1 MHLTMKKYLLL
12 IAAAALSLSCEPKD
26 IPNGNDPNQRI
37 VTADASEITETSA
50 VLTGYA
56 NLPDG
61 TAGVKFGIAVST
73 EKTPTPDNGKT
84 FETWDLGGNHQFS
97 CQATGLLMA
106 ETYYYRAYLKEG
118 GSYQYGKTRQFTT
131 KDFIVGTQEVVDL
144 GLSVKWRSCNLG
156 ASSPF
161 EPGDYY
167 AWGEIRPKEEYSG
180 KTYAWVKGDEFTKY
194 NLVDE
199 KIQLDISDDAA
210 HAALGGSWR
219 MPTYDEFR
227 ELLSCPRTKTG
238 RNGVTG
244 FLFTGPSGNRIFLP
258 AAGDWVLTTFNE
270 EEGRGCYWTSS
281 LRSPNSYYAWLAL
294 MQSGTVTMSGLSRYH
309 GHSIRPVSD

>member
-1 MHLTMKKYLLL
+1 MKKYFLLFAALLL
-12 IAAAALSLSCEPKD
+12 WISCAPKD
-26 IPNGNDPNQRI
+26 VPEGNDPDQRI
-37 VTADASEITETSA
+37 VTGEVSEITETSA
-50 VLTGYA
+50 FLTGYA

-61 TAGVKFGIAVST
+61 TTGVKYGIAVST
-73 EKTPTPDNGKT
+73 DKSPTPDNGKA
-84 FETWDLGGNHQFS
+84 FETWNLDGNHRFS
-97 CQATGLLMA
+97 CQAEGLLIA
-106 ETYYYRAYLKEG
+106 ETYYYRAYIKESG
-118 GSYQYGKTRQFTT
+118 HYQYGKTKQFTT
-131 KDFIVGTQEVVDL
+131 KDFIVGAREAVDL

-161 EPGDYY
+161 EAGDYY
-167 AWGEIRPKEEYSG
+167 AWGETRPKTEYS
-180 KTYAWVKGDEFTKY
+180 KNTYAWVRGDEFTKY

-199 KIQLDISDDAA
+199 KIQLDITDDAA
-210 HAALGGSWR
+210 RVQLGGSWR

-238 RNGVTG
+238 RKGVVG

-258 AAGDWVLTTFNE
+258 AAGDWVITTFND

-294 MQSGTVTMSGLSRYH
+294 MQSGTVVMSGLSRYH
-309 GHSIRPVSD
+309 GQSIRPVTE